1 MFFKEPLGRIAARAL
16 AGLLAVAALA
26 SCGGGTYQV
35 TAFVPARILSFGDEG
50 SLLVGTQGLKY
61 SINGISTQTDLVD
74 CTALPLWNQVLA
86 TAYGM
91 VYPECNPGLVPNPG
105 ATNFSTVNATVDDT
119 TSQVAAFLAGDTFNS
134 NDLVTVW
141 VGTHDILELYAQG
154 ATGSDNS
161 DLVTQSRARG
171 AQLANL
177 VNQIVGYGARVLV
190 LTIPDLSQS
199 PFGETEQ
206 ERGDFDRKALLS
218 DMSSNFNRSMR
229 STVINDGSKVGL
241 VLPDDYVNSAV
252 RSPSSFG
259 FASDAEITAGC
270 LPSAPL
276 PTCTQDTLIIDQ
288 VANSSTATL
297 FLWADATHLASTAQN
312 AIGTQASSRAHSNP
326 F

>member
-50 SLLVGTQGLKY
+50 SLLVAPQGLKY
-61 SINGISTQTDLVD
+61 SINGISTQTDLPD
-74 CTALPLWNQVLA
+74 CTVLPLWNQVLA
-86 TAYGM
+86 TSYGL
-91 VYPECNPGLVPNPG
+91 VYAECNPEAVASPS
-105 ATNFSTVNATVDDT
+105 AFNFSTVNATVDDT
-119 TSQVAAFLAGDTFNS
+119 TTQVNAFLAGDTFNS

-141 VGTHDILELYAQG
+141 VGMHDILELYTQG
-154 ATGSDNS
+154 ATGGDNS
-161 DLVTQSRARG
+161 DLVTQSRAHG

-190 LTIPDLSQS
+190 LTIPDMSQS
-199 PFGETEQ
+199 PFADAEQ
-206 ERGDFDRKALLS
+206 ERGDFDRKQLLS

-259 FASDAEITAGC
+259 YASDAEITAGC
-270 LPSAPL
+270 LPTSPL

-288 VANSSTATL
+288 AANSSAASV
-297 FLWADATHLASTAQN
+297 FLWADPTHLGSTAQN
-312 AIGTQASSRAHSNP
+312 AIGTQANSRAHSNP